1 MDIKFANMYQQYKER
16 GAGSV
21 IKCETNVI
29 TMTLQWHSSQ
39 IFNLG
44 NYVDDTPTETGL
56 SKFLN
61 PYFIILTISL
71 H

>member
-1 MDIKFANMYQQYKER
+1 MSVMQCER
-16 GAGSV
+16 S
-21 IKCETNVI
+21 VI
-29 TMTLQWHSSQ
+29 TMTLHWHSSQ